1 MTYDVLILGAGPAGL
16 SAALQCAARGKT
28 ALGIGNPPR
37 TSPLSKAERVDNYL
51 GLPRM
56 NGRDMLNAF
65 LAHAREA
72 EGIDLLEGRALNA
85 MSLSGVFYVTVGS
98 EVYQGRAVILA
109 TGVARARPYPG
120 EAELL
125 GKGVSYCATCD
136 GMLYRGREVVVVG
149 LAQDAPEE
157 AAMLSRIGC
166 KVTYLAPKR
175 PEELDAAIPFIK
187 SGKLSILGEER
198 VEGVLTD
205 DKTLPCQG
213 VFLLRDTIAPAAL
226 FPGLSLDGGYIRVDR
241 TMATRLPGVFAAG
254 DCTGLPLQIA
264 KAVGEGQLAAHSA
277 AQWLDAQKK

>member
-1 MTYDVLILGAGPAGL
+1 MLTPQEVSEHTFQKVSFGGYNMGQVDEFLDILTGDSSALFKETAVLKNKMKVLVDKVEEYRSTEDAMRKAL
-16 SAALQCAARGKT
+16 MAAQRMADDLVKQ
-28 ALGIGNPPR
+28 
-37 TSPLSKAERVDNYL
+37 AE
-51 GLPRM
+51 
-56 NGRDMLNAF
+56 
-65 LAHAREA
+65 
-72 EGIDLLEGRALNA
+72 
-85 MSLSGVFYVTVGS
+85 
-98 EVYQGRAVILA
+98 
-109 TGVARARPYPG
+109 
-120 EAELL
+120 
-125 GKGVSYCATCD
+125 
-136 GMLYRGREVVVVG
+136 
-149 LAQDAPEE
+149 EE
-157 AAMLSRIGC
+157 KAAMLSRIGC

-187 SGKLSILGEER
+187 SGKLSILGAER

-241 TMATRLPGVFAAG
+241 TMARRLPGVFAAG

>member
-1 MTYDVLILGAGPAGL
+1 MYDLLIIGSGPAGV
-16 SAALQCAARGKT
+16 SAALSAKARG
-28 ALGIGNPPR
+28 LDFLWFGSR
-37 TSPLSKAERVDNYL
+37 QLSPKIAKAERVMNYP
-51 GLPRM
+51 GLPAVTGPEMRE
-56 NGRDMLNAF
+56 AF
-65 LAHAREA
+65 LRQVDSLGISVLEERVNSIYDMGGYYTAVVTDKMYDAR
-72 EGIDLLEGRALNA
+72 
-85 MSLSGVFYVTVGS
+85 T
-98 EVYQGRAVILA
+98 VILA
-109 TGVARARPYPG
+109 PGVSNSREIPG
-120 EAELL
+120 ESRLL

-187 SGKLSILGEER
+187 SGKLSILGAER